1 MSSCRISTSSISLNF
16 ACTRLQFRSEISV
29 TLGNERGLEP
39 VPTLETRV
47 RSSYVFNQSVVCFLP
62 KNKIVGKIFHIMYC
76 RNYSEPD
83 PDLEIRGVGG
93 GLSLV
98 RSLPHK
104 SLAKVFSYVGD
115 FVAASDRLLLAAPD
129 IISSKTHNEV
139 SFDLC
144 WNLLGLTRMTRD
156 GREDGK
162 KVAVQNSEYNLVPDS

>member
-1 MSSCRISTSSISLNF
+1 
-16 ACTRLQFRSEISV
+16 
-29 TLGNERGLEP
+29 
-39 VPTLETRV
+39 
-47 RSSYVFNQSVVCFLP
+47 
-62 KNKIVGKIFHIMYC
+62 MYC

-83 PDLEIRGVGG
+83 PDLEIRGVGA

-98 RSLPHK
+98 RSLRYK

-139 SFDLC
+139 SFELC
-144 WNLLGLTRMTRD
+144 WNLLGLTRMKRD

-162 KVAVQNSEYNLVPDS
+162 KVAVENSEYNLVPDSQLVASRCLRVLYARFFFKGAGGGGERRFKIGVRLRHTGSKSLRAPQPNPNFFSQNTQVTNM

>member
-1 MSSCRISTSSISLNF
+1 
-16 ACTRLQFRSEISV
+16 
-29 TLGNERGLEP
+29 
-39 VPTLETRV
+39 
-47 RSSYVFNQSVVCFLP
+47 
-62 KNKIVGKIFHIMYC
+62 MYC

-83 PDLEIRGVGG
+83 PDLEIRGVGA

-98 RSLPHK
+98 RSLRYK

-139 SFDLC
+139 SFELC
-144 WNLLGLTRMTRD
+144 WNLLGLARMKRD

-162 KVAVQNSEYNLVPDS
+162 KVAVQNSEYNLVPDSQLVASRCLRVLYARFFLRGPGAGVREDSRLGLG